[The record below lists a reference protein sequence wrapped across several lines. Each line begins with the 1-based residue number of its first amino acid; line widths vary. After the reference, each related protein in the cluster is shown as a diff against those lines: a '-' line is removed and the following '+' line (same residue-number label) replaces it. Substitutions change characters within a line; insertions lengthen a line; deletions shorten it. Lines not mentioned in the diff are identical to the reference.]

1 MEIDIVEILICT
13 PIAIILLITGL
24 IITKSKKAKV
34 DNNYTNYGCLGLM
47 CIIGGIFS
55 LFPLILLA
63 FAILSSVLKLVSIII
78 ILFFIIG
85 LFFSGIYVIIKKI
98 KGE

>member
-13 PIAIILLITGL
+13 PIAITLLITGL

-47 CIIGGIFS
+47 CIILGIFN
-55 LFPLILLA
+55 LFPLISWA

-78 ILFFIIG
+78 LSFFIVG
-85 LFFSGIYVIIKKI
+85 LVFSGIYAIIKRI

>member
-55 LFPLILLA
+55 LFP
-63 FAILSSVLKLVSIII
+63 FT
-78 ILFFIIG
+78 
-85 LFFSGIYVIIKKI
+85 
-98 KGE
+98 